1 MQKSQGSY
9 EKTILTISAL
19 LAIGVAVY
27 LVLLSR
33 GFEEDLVVAQ
43 AVPQKNLNPPATA
56 AMEEA
61 IKTIRGRYSW
71 TSPERN
77 GKPVPLNKSVL
88 LVMKGG
94 ELFDLLLPEPQFR
107 PPMTNIFVT
116 GDMKKSPPES
126 PLPNFYSPNL
136 GQLDADNDGFSNL
149 EEFEGK
155 TDPRDAQSMPP
166 LTNKLVLRQRIS
178 HDYVVRLVSG
188 DGSTFQVQRLKPEPK
203 ASKFVAINEE
213 FGFERGSVR
222 FKATGATKKTIKD
235 PTLGEKEVFVMK
247 VTDLS
252 TNKEFELVEKV
263 DVNLAEYE
271 AEFEFRWKN
280 RSIIP
285 GAREG
290 KTFQLPGVAKT
301 YHILK
306 LEADK
311 AVIAPVGPNG
321 QPTAETIEIKQG

>member
-1 MQKSQGSY
+1 MQKRQGSY
-9 EKTILTISAL
+9 EKTILTIAAL

-27 LVLLSR
+27 LVLLSH
-33 GFEEDLVVAQ
+33 GFEEDLVTAQ
-43 AVPQKNLNPPATA
+43 AAPQKNLNPPATA
-56 AMEEA
+56 AMVEA
-61 IKTIRGRYSW
+61 IDTIRGRYAW
-71 TSPERN
+71 LSPERN
-77 GKPVPLNKSVL
+77 GKPVPFNKSVL
-88 LVMKGG
+88 LVMKRG
-94 ELFDLLLPEPQFR
+94 ELFDLLLPEPKFR

-116 GDMKKSPPES
+116 GDANKTPPEA
-126 PLPNFYSPNL
+126 PLPNFYSPNV
-136 GQLDADNDGFSNL
+136 GDLDADDDGFSNL

-166 LTNKLVLRQRIS
+166 ATNKLVLRQRIS

-188 DGSTFQVQRLKPEPK
+188 DGTTFQVQRLKPEPK

-213 FGFERGSVR
+213 FGFEKGSVR
-222 FKATGATKKTIKD
+222 FKATGVEKKKVTR
-235 PTLGEKEVFVMK
+235 PALGEVEVYVLK

-252 TNKEFELVEKV
+252 TNKQFEMEDKV

-271 AEFEFRWKN
+271 AEFEFRLK
-280 RSIIP
+280 RRVIIP

-290 KTFQLPGVAKT
+290 KTFQLPGLGKS
-301 YHILK
+301 YHIIK

-311 AVIAPVGPNG
+311 AIIAPLGPNG

>member
-43 AVPQKNLNPPATA
+43 SAPQKNLNPPATA
-56 AMEEA
+56 AMVEA
-61 IKTIRGRYSW
+61 IETIKGRYSW

-88 LVMKGG
+88 LVMKKG

-116 GDMKKSPPES
+116 GDAKKSPPEA

-136 GQLDADNDGFSNL
+136 GELDADNDGFSNL

-155 TDPRDAQSMPP
+155 TIP
-166 LTNKLVLRQRIS
+166 
-178 HDYVVRLVSG
+178 
-188 DGSTFQVQRLKPEPK
+188 
-203 ASKFVAINEE
+203 
-213 FGFERGSVR
+213 
-222 FKATGATKKTIKD
+222 ATRRAC
-235 PTLGEKEVFVMK
+235 
-247 VTDLS
+247 
-252 TNKEFELVEKV
+252 
-263 DVNLAEYE
+263 
-271 AEFEFRWKN
+271 R
-280 RSIIP
+280 R
-285 GAREG
+285 
-290 KTFQLPGVAKT
+290 
-301 YHILK
+301 
-306 LEADK
+306 
-311 AVIAPVGPNG
+311 
-321 QPTAETIEIKQG
+321 